1 MAEYMTEIQARKAI
15 CEIGDK
21 MYMKGFV
28 AANDGNISVKISDDI
43 IIVTPTGVSK
53 GGMTPNS
60 LVKMKL
66 DGTVIGNNKPS
77 SEVKMH
83 IRVYELNKAVKSVV
97 HAHPPAST
105 AFAIARIPLDR
116 PIMSESVMLL
126 GVVPVAEYALPGT
139 TEVPDSIEPYVNSYN
154 AVLLANHG
162 LLTWG
167 ENITQAM
174 HRMESAEQY
183 CNIMTY
189 LRQIGEPVEFSCN
202 QVEDLITIRKRLGIE
217 AGGVPPCQNKP
228 ASVKITDTN
237 VSEDDRL
244 IEEITRK
251 VLEQLK

>member
-1 MAEYMTEIQARKAI
+1 MPEYMTEVEARKAI

-21 MYMKGFV
+21 MYSKGFV
-28 AANDGNISVKISDDI
+28 AANDGNISIKISEDT

-53 GGMTPNS
+53 GGMSMDS

-66 DGTVIGNNKPS
+66 DGTIMGENKPS

-83 IRVYELNKAVKSVV
+83 IRVYQMNKSVNSVV

-116 PIMSESVMLL
+116 PIMSESILTL
-126 GVVPVAEYALPGT
+126 GVVHVADYALPGT
-139 TEVPDSIEPYVNSYN
+139 KEVPDSIEPYVNSHN

-167 ENITQAM
+167 DDITQAM
-174 HRMESAEQY
+174 YRMESAEQY
-183 CNIMTY
+183 CKIMIY

-202 QVEDLITIRKRLGIE
+202 QVSDLIKIRENLGIE
-217 AGGVPPCQNKP
+217 AGGVPPCDVNPVQKNDRT
-228 ASVKITDTN
+228 AEAELIEKIT
-237 VSEDDRL
+237 RQ
-244 IEEITRK
+244 
-251 VLEQLK
+251 VLAQLK

>member
-1 MAEYMTEIQARKAI
+1 MMAEYMTEIQARKAI

-28 AANDGNISVKISDDI
+28 AANDGNISVKISDDT

-53 GGMTPNS
+53 GGMPMNS

-66 DGTVIGNNKPS
+66 DGTVIGKNKPS

-83 IRVYELNKAVKSVV
+83 IRVYQLNPAVKSVV

-105 AFAIARIPLDR
+105 AFAIARIPMDR
-116 PIMSESVMLL
+116 PIMSESILTL

-139 TEVPDSIEPYVNSYN
+139 KEVPDSIEPYVKSHN

-167 ENITQAM
+167 DNITQAM
-174 HRMESAEQY
+174 YRMESAEQY
-183 CNIMTY
+183 CNIMIY
-189 LRQIGEPVEFSCN
+189 LKQIGEPIEFSCN
-202 QVEDLITIRKRLGIE
+202 QVSDLIDIRKNLGIE
-217 AGGVPPCQNKP
+217 AGGVPPCNIGP
-228 ASVKITDTN
+228 ADKNESINNAELIEKIT
-237 VSEDDRL
+237 RQ
-244 IEEITRK
+244 

>member
-21 MYMKGFV
+21 MYTKGFV
-28 AANDGNISVKISDDI
+28 AANDGNISVKISEDM

-53 GGMTPNS
+53 GGMSTNS

-66 DGTVIGNNKPS
+66 DGTVIGLNKPS

-83 IRVYELNKAVKSVV
+83 IRVYQLNKTVKSVV

-105 AFAIARIPLDR
+105 AFAIARIPMDR
-116 PIMSESVMLL
+116 PIMSESILTL

-139 TEVPDSIEPYVNSYN
+139 KEVPDSIEPYVISHN

-167 ENITQAM
+167 DSITQAM
-174 HRMESAEQY
+174 YRMESAEQY
-183 CNIMTY
+183 GNIMIN
-189 LRQIGEPVEFSCN
+189 LKQIGEPKEFNCA
-202 QVEDLITIRKRLGIE
+202 QVNDLVLIRKNLGIQG
-217 AGGVPPCQNKP
+217 GGVHPCENGP
-228 ASVKITDTN
+228 AEENQSSSEAELIMKIT
-237 VSEDDRL
+237 RQ
-244 IEEITRK
+244 
-251 VLEQLK
+251 VLAQLT